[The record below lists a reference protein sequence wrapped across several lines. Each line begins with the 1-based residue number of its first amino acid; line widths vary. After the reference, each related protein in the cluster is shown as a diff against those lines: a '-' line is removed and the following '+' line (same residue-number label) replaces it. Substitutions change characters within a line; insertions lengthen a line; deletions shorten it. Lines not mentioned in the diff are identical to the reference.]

1 MDNHIL
7 QEAARTYNTPCYI
20 FDLDVFISRIRRMEQ
35 ILGKQVNI
43 YYAMK
48 ANPFLT
54 AAAAQ
59 AAGGLEVCS
68 PGEYAICRRAR
79 VPAQKIV
86 LSGVNKEESHIR
98 SVMAEQGAG
107 TYTAES
113 LNQLRLLEACA
124 GAAGRTG
131 VRVLLRLTSGN
142 QFGMDEEDI
151 LASIRNRDSYPH
163 LDLAG
168 LQYYSGTQK
177 KGMEKIEKELV
188 KLDSFMDFVRE
199 HLDFE
204 FRELEYGPGFQIP
217 YFEGQEQADEEI
229 LLQEFKKAL
238 DSLHFKG
245 IIFLEAGRFLAAPCG
260 SYLTRV
266 VDIKRSL
273 GQNYCI
279 VDGGIN
285 HVNYYGQTMAMKVP
299 AYRYLPQDNPARRQ
313 KPEHGAIV
321 MDGNKTFM
329 ASGHPPGDDTP
340 ASGRWTVCG
349 SLCTSGDIL
358 VKNLPLEGLTIGD
371 LLVFDRIGAY
381 SVTEGIYL
389 FLSRKLPAVLTYTQK
404 QGLSL
409 VRDVLPTDMLNDGS
423 AAQIYQ
429 SQSGSS
435 KRSDT

>member
-1 MDNHIL
+1 MNNRTL
-7 QEAARTYNTPCYI
+7 LEAARQYNTPCYL
-20 FDLDVFISRIRRMEQ
+20 FDLDAFTSRIRRMGE

-43 YYAMK
+43 CYAMK

-54 AAAAQ
+54 AAAART
-59 AAGGLEVCS
+59 AAGLEVCS
-68 PGEYAICRRAR
+68 PGEYAICRRAH
-79 VPAQKIV
+79 VPARNIV
-86 LSGVNKEESHIR
+86 LSGVNKEEAHIR

-113 LNQLRLLEACA
+113 LNQLLLLETCA
-124 GAAGRTG
+124 AAAGLTG

-142 QFGMDEEDI
+142 QFGMDEEDV
-151 LASIRNRDSYPH
+151 LASIRNRGSYPH
-163 LDLAG
+163 LDLTG

-177 KGMEKIEKELV
+177 KGLERIKKELE
-188 KLDSFMDFVRE
+188 KLDLLLGFVRE
-199 HLDFE
+199 QLDFE

-217 YFEGQEQADEEI
+217 YFEGQEQPDEEI
-229 LLQEFKKAL
+229 LLQEFKKSL
-238 DSLHFKG
+238 DSLDFKG

-266 VDIKRSL
+266 ADVKRSQ

-299 AYRYLPQDNPARRQ
+299 AYRYIPQDNPAR
-313 KPEHGAIV
+313 P
-321 MDGNKTFM
+321 
-329 ASGHPPGDDTP
+329 P
-340 ASGRWTVCG
+340 ASQTSGDRWTVCG

-358 VKNLPLEGLTIGD
+358 VKNLPLDGLMTGD

-389 FLSRKLPAVLTYTQK
+389 FLSRKLPVVLTCTQEH
-404 QGLSL
+404 GLSL
-409 VRDVLPTDMLNDGS
+409 VRDALPTDILNDGS
-423 AAQIYQ
+423 AMEIY
-429 SQSGSS
+429 
-435 KRSDT
+435 

>member
-1 MDNHIL
+1 M
-7 QEAARTYNTPCYI
+7 
-20 FDLDVFISRIRRMEQ
+20 
-35 ILGKQVNI
+35 
-43 YYAMK
+43 
-48 ANPFLT
+48 
-54 AAAAQ
+54 
-59 AAGGLEVCS
+59 
-68 PGEYAICRRAR
+68 
-79 VPAQKIV
+79 PAQKIV

-188 KLDSFMDFVRE
+188 KLDSFMDF
-199 HLDFE
+199 
-204 FRELEYGPGFQIP
+204 
-217 YFEGQEQADEEI
+217 EGQEQADEEI

-266 VDIKRSL
+266 ADVKRSQ

-299 AYRYLPQDNPARRQ
+299 AYRYIPQDNPAR
-313 KPEHGAIV
+313 P
-321 MDGNKTFM
+321 
-329 ASGHPPGDDTP
+329 P
-340 ASGRWTVCG
+340 ASQTSGDRWTVCG

-358 VKNLPLEGLTIGD
+358 VKNLPLDGLMTGD

-389 FLSRKLPAVLTYTQK
+389 FLSRKLPVVLTCTQEH
-404 QGLSL
+404 GLSL
-409 VRDVLPTDMLNDGS
+409 VRDALPTDILNDGS
-423 AAQIYQ
+423 AMEIYQ
-429 SQSGSS
+429 SQSNS
-435 KRSDT
+435 

>member
-151 LASIRNRDSYPH
+151 LASIRNRDTYPH

-266 VDIKRSL
+266 ADVKRSQ

-299 AYRYLPQDNPARRQ
+299 AYRYIPQDNPAR
-313 KPEHGAIV
+313 P
-321 MDGNKTFM
+321 
-329 ASGHPPGDDTP
+329 P
-340 ASGRWTVCG
+340 ASQTSGDCWTVCG

-358 VKNLPLEGLTIGD
+358 VKNLPLDGLMTGD

-389 FLSRKLPAVLTYTQK
+389 FLSRKLPVVLTCTQEH
-404 QGLSL
+404 GLSL
-409 VRDVLPTDMLNDGS
+409 VRDALPTDILNDGS
-423 AAQIYQ
+423 AMEIYQ
-429 SQSGSS
+429 SQSSS
-435 KRSDT
+435 

>member
-151 LASIRNRDSYPH
+151 LASIRNRDTYPH

-188 KLDSFMDFVRE
+188 KLDSFMDFVRK

-266 VDIKRSL
+266 ADVKRSQ

-299 AYRYLPQDNPARRQ
+299 AYRYIPQDNPAR
-313 KPEHGAIV
+313 P
-321 MDGNKTFM
+321 
-329 ASGHPPGDDTP
+329 P
-340 ASGRWTVCG
+340 ASQTSGDRWIVCG

-358 VKNLPLEGLTIGD
+358 VKNLPLDGLMTGD

-389 FLSRKLPAVLTYTQK
+389 FLSRKLPVVLTCTQEH
-404 QGLSL
+404 GLSL
-409 VRDVLPTDMLNDGS
+409 VRDALPTDILNDGS
-423 AAQIYQ
+423 AMEIYQ
-429 SQSGSS
+429 SQSNS
-435 KRSDT
+435 

>member
-113 LNQLRLLEACA
+113 LNQLRHLEACA

-151 LASIRNRDSYPH
+151 LTSIRNRDSYPH

-168 LQYYSGTQK
+168 LQY
-177 KGMEKIEKELV
+177 
-188 KLDSFMDFVRE
+188 
-199 HLDFE
+199 
-204 FRELEYGPGFQIP
+204 
-217 YFEGQEQADEEI
+217 
-229 LLQEFKKAL
+229 
-238 DSLHFKG
+238 
-245 IIFLEAGRFLAAPCG
+245 
-260 SYLTRV
+260 
-266 VDIKRSL
+266 
-273 GQNYCI
+273 
-279 VDGGIN
+279 
-285 HVNYYGQTMAMKVP
+285 
-299 AYRYLPQDNPARRQ
+299 
-313 KPEHGAIV
+313 
-321 MDGNKTFM
+321 
-329 ASGHPPGDDTP
+329 
-340 ASGRWTVCG
+340 
-349 SLCTSGDIL
+349 
-358 VKNLPLEGLTIGD
+358 
-371 LLVFDRIGAY
+371 
-381 SVTEGIYL
+381 
-389 FLSRKLPAVLTYTQK
+389 
-404 QGLSL
+404 LSL
-409 VRDVLPTDMLNDGS
+409 
-423 AAQIYQ
+423 IHI
-429 SQSGSS
+429 
-435 KRSDT
+435 

>member
-113 LNQLRLLEACA
+113 LNQLRHLEACA

-142 QFGMDEEDI
+142 
-151 LASIRNRDSYPH
+151 
-163 LDLAG
+163 
-168 LQYYSGTQK
+168 
-177 KGMEKIEKELV
+177 
-188 KLDSFMDFVRE
+188 
-199 HLDFE
+199 
-204 FRELEYGPGFQIP
+204 
-217 YFEGQEQADEEI
+217 
-229 LLQEFKKAL
+229 
-238 DSLHFKG
+238 
-245 IIFLEAGRFLAAPCG
+245 
-260 SYLTRV
+260 
-266 VDIKRSL
+266 SL
-273 GQNYCI
+273 GWMRRI
-279 VDGGIN
+279 SS
-285 HVNYYGQTMAMKVP
+285 
-299 AYRYLPQDNPARRQ
+299 PQSVIGTPIPIWTWQASSTI
-313 KPEHGAIV
+313 PE
-321 MDGNKTFM
+321 
-329 ASGHPPGDDTP
+329 P
-340 ASGRWTVCG
+340 
-349 SLCTSGDIL
+349 
-358 VKNLPLEGLTIGD
+358 
-371 LLVFDRIGAY
+371 
-381 SVTEGIYL
+381 
-389 FLSRKLPAVLTYTQK
+389 RK
-404 QGLSL
+404 
-409 VRDVLPTDMLNDGS
+409 REW
-423 AAQIYQ
+423 
-429 SQSGSS
+429 
-435 KRSDT
+435 KR

>member
-151 LASIRNRDSYPH
+151 LTSIRNRDSYPH

-238 DSLHFKG
+238 DSLNFKG

-266 VDIKRSL
+266 ADVKRSQ

-299 AYRYLPQDNPARRQ
+299 AYRYIPQDNPAR
-313 KPEHGAIV
+313 P
-321 MDGNKTFM
+321 
-329 ASGHPPGDDTP
+329 P
-340 ASGRWTVCG
+340 ASQTSWTVCG

-358 VKNLPLEGLTIGD
+358 VKNLPLDGLMTGD

-389 FLSRKLPAVLTYTQK
+389 FLSRKLPVVLTCTQEH
-404 QGLSL
+404 GLSL
-409 VRDVLPTDMLNDGS
+409 VRDALPTDILNDGS
-423 AAQIYQ
+423 AMEIY
-429 SQSGSS
+429 
-435 KRSDT
+435 